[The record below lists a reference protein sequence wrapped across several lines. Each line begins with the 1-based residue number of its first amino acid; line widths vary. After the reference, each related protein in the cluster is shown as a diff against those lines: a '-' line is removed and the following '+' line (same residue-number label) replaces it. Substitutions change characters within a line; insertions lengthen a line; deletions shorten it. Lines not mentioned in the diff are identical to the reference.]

1 MQHERQ
7 TLLLELLKPM
17 MPLGVEHLAVD
28 APTLGICDLS
38 KPVMPLGV
46 DTKPRK
52 RSMSEERLDRIEAA
66 LDRQVA
72 VNADLRTSVVELK
85 ATTADLRDTTADLRA
100 TTEAILQIIQ
110 IHQQNFEQLTT
121 ELNADRVE
129 WRTQIDR
136 IWQYLREQRGNG
148 RGEG

>member
-1 MQHERQ
+1 
-7 TLLLELLKPM
+7 
-17 MPLGVEHLAVD
+17 
-28 APTLGICDLS
+28 
-38 KPVMPLGV
+38 
-46 DTKPRK
+46 
-52 RSMSEERLDRIEAA
+52 MSEERLDRIEAA

-129 WRTQIDR
+129 WRA
-136 IWQYLREQRGNG
+136 N
-148 RGEG
+148 

>member
-1 MQHERQ
+1 
-7 TLLLELLKPM
+7 
-17 MPLGVEHLAVD
+17 
-28 APTLGICDLS
+28 
-38 KPVMPLGV
+38 
-46 DTKPRK
+46 
-52 RSMSEERLDRIEAA
+52 MSEERLDRIEAA

-110 IHQQNFEQLTT
+110 IHQQNFERLTT

-129 WRTQIDR
+129 WRSQIER
-136 IWQYLREQRGNG
+136 IWEHLQERGNG